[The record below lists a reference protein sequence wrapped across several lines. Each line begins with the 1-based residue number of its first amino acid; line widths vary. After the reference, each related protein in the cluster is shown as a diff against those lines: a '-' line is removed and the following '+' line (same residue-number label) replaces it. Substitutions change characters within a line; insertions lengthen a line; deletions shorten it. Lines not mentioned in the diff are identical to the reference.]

1 MASNFAFLPYGLSQR
16 VTVGGAAP
24 ATISLSVVGL
34 GGVTATVASANR
46 YQAPSVRIVNV
57 GTASVFLQFG
67 PAPAATVTV
76 GVNTGLEM
84 LANSVEVF
92 SIRGM
97 PILAAA
103 CAGTTTVTL
112 GVTAGEGL

>member
-1 MASNFAFLPYGLSQR
+1 MASNFAFSPYGLSSR

-24 ATISLSVVGL
+24 ATVSFAVVGL
-34 GGVTATVASANR
+34 GGVTATVGGATR
-46 YQAPSVRIVNV
+46 YQAPGVRIVNN

-76 GVNTGLEM
+76 GVNTGMEM

-92 SIRGM
+92 SIRGQQF
-97 PILAAA
+97 LAAV
-103 CAGTTTVTL
+103 CASTFTVTL
-112 GVTAGEGL
+112 GVSLGEGM

>member
-1 MASNFAFLPYGLSQR
+1 MASNFAFTPYGLSSR

-24 ATISLSVVGL
+24 ATVSFAVVNL
-34 GGVTATVASANR
+34 GGGTVSVGPTSR
-46 YQAPSVRIVNV
+46 YQAPAVRIVNV

-76 GVNTGLEM
+76 GVNTGMEM

-92 SIRGM
+92 TIRGANF
-97 PILAAA
+97 LAAA

-112 GVTAGEGL
+112 GLTLGEGL